1 MRFETCGP
9 DEDGFDAEW
18 LKSAPICVKA
28 RRGAE
33 KIKLHRL
40 RPSRN
45 LKYHYQAA
53 DIASF
58 ERPSLPLVWFNDR
71 LIFAAGLGADVR
83 YYADKDLVPNR
94 VRLVWIPDK
103 PLLSV

>member
-1 MRFETCGP
+1 M
-9 DEDGFDAEW
+9 
-18 LKSAPICVKA
+18 
-28 RRGAE
+28 
-33 KIKLHRL
+33 
-40 RPSRN
+40 
-45 LKYHYQAA
+45 
-53 DIASF
+53 
-58 ERPSLPLVWFNDR
+58 WFNDR